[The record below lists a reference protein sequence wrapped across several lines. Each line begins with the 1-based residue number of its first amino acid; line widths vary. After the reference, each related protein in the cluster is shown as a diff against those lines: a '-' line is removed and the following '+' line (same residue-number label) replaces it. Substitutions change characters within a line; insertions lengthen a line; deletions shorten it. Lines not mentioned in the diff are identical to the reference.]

1 MNQVFLQ
8 VKFLK
13 IDEWQEAL
21 HLVDSVI
28 IKVELDYV
36 LEAFE
41 RVIHQRIDFVFL

>member
-28 IKVELDYV
+28 IEVELNDI
-36 LEAFE
+36 LKAFE
-41 RVIHQRIDFVFL
+41 RVIYQSINFVFL